1 MSDIQLAVTG
11 LVGFLALAGFLLY
24 LRHHKLIP

>member
-1 MSDIQLAVTG
+1 MSDIQLALTG

-24 LRHHKLIP
+24 LRDHKIIP